1 MNTYD
6 FELTDE
12 VLGKINSFTRKPLTK
27 ERVYAF
33 PIVLCDN
40 ETDRDGERF
49 SESALEKLATL
60 FVGKTG
66 IFDHD
71 PKGRNQTARIFDAF
85 TDRPEGRLTSDGR
98 QYVCLVARAYMVTT
112 QANASLIAEID
123 AGIKKEVSISCSV
136 GKKICSICGRDIYK
150 DPCSHIKGR
159 EYGGKSCYITLEDP
173 RDAYEWSFVAVPAQ
187 VSAGV
192 TKTFGKAAPAQPE
205 LPQTA
210 QLKDE
215 HYDMLTLLKA
225 RIKALYEYAG
235 DKAPCCKAIID
246 TLPVAELIRLE
257 KTLSA
262 ALTSPVKPQLEK
274 AAADNNKYKTNKL
287 G

>member
-12 VLGKINSFTRKPLTK
+12 VLGKINSFTRKPVTK

-112 QANASLIAEID
+112 QANASLIAERNIF
-123 AGIKKEVSISCSV
+123 AFQKCTHIS
-136 GKKICSICGRDIYK
+136 
-150 DPCSHIKGR
+150 
-159 EYGGKSCYITLEDP
+159 
-173 RDAYEWSFVAVPAQ
+173 Q
-187 VSAGV
+187 
-192 TKTFGKAAPAQPE
+192 APF
-205 LPQTA
+205 
-210 QLKDE
+210 
-215 HYDMLTLLKA
+215 
-225 RIKALYEYAG
+225 
-235 DKAPCCKAIID
+235 
-246 TLPVAELIRLE
+246 
-257 KTLSA
+257 
-262 ALTSPVKPQLEK
+262 
-274 AAADNNKYKTNKL
+274 
-287 G
+287 